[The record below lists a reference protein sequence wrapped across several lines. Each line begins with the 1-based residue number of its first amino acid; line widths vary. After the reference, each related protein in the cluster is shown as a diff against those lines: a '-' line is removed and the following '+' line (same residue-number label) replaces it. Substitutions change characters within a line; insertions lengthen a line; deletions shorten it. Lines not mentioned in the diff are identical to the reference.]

1 MGSYLSRQQLQTRT
15 KVEGLR
21 DVAGETTD
29 FWIDL
34 SEDLLNTFNIDSS
47 SAGFTNIAAWITQ
60 KITEHLFV
68 QNEEQIVIAINTPF
82 RSERLGSY
90 SYNKGP
96 RTIDQK
102 KELFID
108 LPVMVQVAVLRI
120 TKDRSPLSVF
130 TRVFREENHVSET
143 GVREYQDLLDIEISR
158 INDSDGEFVISNA

>member
-1 MGSYLSRQQLQTRT
+1 MGSYLTRQQMQART

-21 DVAGETTD
+21 DVAGETTE

-47 SAGFTNIAAWITQ
+47 STGFTNIAAWVVQ
-60 KITEHLFV
+60 KIAEHLFV

-96 RTIDQK
+96 RTLDQK

-108 LPVMVQVAVLRI
+108 LPTMVQVAILRI
-120 TKDRSPLSVF
+120 TKHITPLSVY
-130 TRVFREENHVSET
+130 TKVFREENHLTET
-143 GVREYQDLLDIEISR
+143 GVRNYQDLLDIEIAR
-158 INDSDGEFVISNA
+158 ISNSDGEF